1 MNESLS
7 CVSLFEIPRTL
18 QSTEFSRP
26 EYWAVSFSLLQ
37 GITPTQ
43 GSNPGLAHCR
53 KSLYQLRHK
62 GSLRILEWVA
72 YSFSIGSS
80 QPRNR
85 TGASCIAGGFF
96 TNWAIREAQN
106 LFYKYQFF
114 RNRILFLN
122 MVVASW
128 LKYNNFIHQG
138 LKSIFSN
145 FSLGFLTFSLLK
157 KKKRK
162 WVSSYIWKFPLLM
175 CLFFSWKIEV
185 QIYLWGLY
193 SAQVL
198 VK

>member
-43 GSNPGLAHCR
+43 GSNPGLPHCR
-53 KSLYQLRHK
+53 QILYQLRHK

-85 TGASCIAGGFF
+85 TGVSCIAGGFF
-96 TNWAIREAQN
+96 TNWAIREA
-106 LFYKYQFF
+106 LLVIKE
-114 RNRILFLN
+114 LE
-122 MVVASW
+122 S
-128 LKYNNFIHQG
+128 LKNNHEVGIQQLSNITANTQHFIGADKLLSFG
-138 LKSIFSN
+138 LKNVIPFIGCEKLDSLHMQTLITALNIVLSDGRWGKWFIVHIF
-145 FSLGFLTFSLLK
+145 LVWRA
-157 KKKRK
+157 RK
-162 WVSSYIWKFPLLM
+162 V
-175 CLFFSWKIEV
+175 
-185 QIYLWGLY
+185 
-193 SAQVL
+193 
-198 VK
+198 